1 MRLGVK
7 ATPQTHSNLVKPVFL
22 TLGSFSLSPTRRH
35 VQGIQRRERMVS
47 KRMIELAWNHRY
59 RSMHWLS
66 LCVVQETDKRRQAA
80 TSKPSQQT
88 GAHIYE
94 PEERNRKK
102 GADKHSW
109 KTKIAREQERKRCFR
124 SEQFAAAE
132 KVMEFRELFVWVAVM
147 AARAT
152 RKEGS
157 CWKERHTCGG
167 QEPRCLE
174 EVDPVFRL
182 ITSDEA
188 ARSAFR
194 PNKGPAT
201 INHPTGS
208 LRGCWIRRS
217 RDHWIGIQFQCLL
230 DEIKVTRTVLRGI
243 SFALSVRLCM
253 TLFYSRLW
261 QRFFLFLTNRSR
273 NFCLFDESQVT
284 LAVKA
289 DSTRRVWSFGC
300 VWRCFTTVC
309 TSIGTI
315 AFTIS
320 FCFNRFWASCLFD
333 VCGIYRF
340 VLQVLQGL
348 IIVSVP

>member
-1 MRLGVK
+1 
-7 ATPQTHSNLVKPVFL
+7 
-22 TLGSFSLSPTRRH
+22 
-35 VQGIQRRERMVS
+35 
-47 KRMIELAWNHRY
+47 
-59 RSMHWLS
+59 
-66 LCVVQETDKRRQAA
+66 
-80 TSKPSQQT
+80 
-88 GAHIYE
+88 
-94 PEERNRKK
+94 
-102 GADKHSW
+102 
-109 KTKIAREQERKRCFR
+109 
-124 SEQFAAAE
+124 
-132 KVMEFRELFVWVAVM
+132 MEFRELFVWVAVM

-230 DEIKVTRTVLRGI
+230 DEIIVTRRVLRGI

-261 QRFFLFLTNRSR
+261 QRFFSFLSDRSR
-273 NFCLFDESQVT
+273 NFCLFDESRLTLRLIRLVEFDR
-284 LAVKA
+284 LAVCGVVLQRFA
-289 DSTRRVWSFGC
+289 RVLERSRLRFLFVPTDFGLL
-300 VWRCFTTVC
+300 VYLMSVEFTD
-309 TSIGTI
+309 
-315 AFTIS
+315 S
-320 FCFNRFWASCLFD
+320 FCKFYK
-333 VCGIYRF
+333 V
-340 VLQVLQGL
+340 
-348 IIVSVP
+348 

>member
-1 MRLGVK
+1 
-7 ATPQTHSNLVKPVFL
+7 
-22 TLGSFSLSPTRRH
+22 
-35 VQGIQRRERMVS
+35 
-47 KRMIELAWNHRY
+47 
-59 RSMHWLS
+59 
-66 LCVVQETDKRRQAA
+66 
-80 TSKPSQQT
+80 
-88 GAHIYE
+88 
-94 PEERNRKK
+94 
-102 GADKHSW
+102 
-109 KTKIAREQERKRCFR
+109 
-124 SEQFAAAE
+124 
-132 KVMEFRELFVWVAVM
+132 MEFRELFVWVAVM

-230 DEIKVTRTVLRGI
+230 DEIKVTRRVSRGI
-243 SFALSVRLCM
+243 SFTLSVRLCM

-261 QRFFLFLTNRSR
+261 QRIFSFLTDRSR
-273 NFCLFDESQVT
+273 NFCFFDES
-284 LAVKA
+284 
-289 DSTRRVWSFGC
+289 RFGD
-300 VWRCFTTVC
+300 F
-309 TSIGTI
+309 G
-315 AFTIS
+315 
-320 FCFNRFWASCLFD
+320 
-333 VCGIYRF
+333 G
-340 VLQVLQGL
+340 
-348 IIVSVP
+348 